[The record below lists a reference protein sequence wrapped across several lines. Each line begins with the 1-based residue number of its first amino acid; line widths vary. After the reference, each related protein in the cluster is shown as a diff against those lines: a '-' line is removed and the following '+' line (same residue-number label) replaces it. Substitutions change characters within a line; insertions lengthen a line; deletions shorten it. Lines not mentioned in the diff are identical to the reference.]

1 MSISIDKLR
10 ELPVFR
16 RITTDHMNS
25 FVDAFERKMYA
36 PGDLVFEAGSEATH
50 FHLLVEGG
58 IVLTEGD
65 DERYE
70 LHAPAPIGELGAL
83 VGIPRNTTARAATHA
98 EVWQISREEMM
109 DFFEEHGDVAF
120 PFYHNLM
127 QVVGDKI
134 RVDTRRMDEMRT
146 NIIRTQKAMKKMRDL
161 ILESPDT
168 EFSEPIHDTLQ
179 SLIGQNRKS
188 NYVVGPPK
196 TMPARVR
203 FDNGQT
209 HDVMEI
215 SAVWL
220 SIDIPNSAYQK
231 HEHVSCVLE
240 ANGKE
245 IPLSGTVST
254 MEGSRVVIEL
264 DLLLEE
270 YAAVLE
276 DYLTRVQMLQVVV

>member
-1 MSISIDKLR
+1 
-10 ELPVFR
+10 
-16 RITTDHMNS
+16 MNA
-25 FVDAFERKMYA
+25 FVDAFDRKMYA
-36 PGDLVFEAGSEATH
+36 PGELVFQAGSEATH
-50 FHLLVEGG
+50 FHLLVDGD
-58 IVLTEGD
+58 ILLTEGE

-70 LHAPAPIGELGAL
+70 LHAPAPLGELGAL

-98 EVWQISREEMM
+98 EVWEISREEMM

-134 RVDTRRMDEMRT
+134 RVDTRRIDEMRT

-161 ILESPDT
+161 ILASPDT
-168 EFSEPIHDTLQ
+168 GFSESIHDTLQ

-188 NYVVGPPK
+188 NYVVEPPK
-196 TMPARVR
+196 TLPASVR
-203 FDNGQT
+203 YDNGQVYP
-209 HDVMEI
+209 VMEI

-220 SIDIPNSAYQK
+220 SIGIENSAYQM
-231 HEHVSCVLE
+231 HEHISCVLE
-240 ANGKE
+240 ANSKE
-245 IPLSGTVST
+245 IPLSGTVSAI
-254 MEGSRVVIEL
+254 EGDRVVIEL